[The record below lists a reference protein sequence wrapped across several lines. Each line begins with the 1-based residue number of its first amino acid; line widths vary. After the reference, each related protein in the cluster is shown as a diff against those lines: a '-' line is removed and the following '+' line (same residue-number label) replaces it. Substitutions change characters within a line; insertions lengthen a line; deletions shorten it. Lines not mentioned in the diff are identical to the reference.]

1 MRSVECGCAV
11 AVAVLV
17 GCSSFQ
23 CKGVDIYFGDAN
35 RDPSDMLK
43 VDGVCVSSSMI
54 YYSNPGTV
62 LGAGLGSATVGP
74 TDSID
79 WTWHY
84 PEGSTQPMRFREGLS
99 LSVDGD
105 LESITLSPHLT
116 ISGYTQSIEFPFYC
130 RIAWFYGDRPYFEQ
144 YQVLDPTSDSPITLT
159 PFQFPDSKAYRVDL
173 DIDSFGQ
180 NDAVI
185 SSLRS
190 ACGTPDACFDLGFTV
205 VSLSYEPIPE
215 PGTAS
220 FALAALLSAFYFK
233 RRK

>member
-11 AVAVLV
+11 AVAVLFS
-17 GCSSFQ
+17 CSSFQ

-35 RDPSDMLK
+35 RDPSDMLT
-43 VDGVCVSSSMI
+43 VDGVSVSSSMI

-62 LGAGLGSATVGP
+62 LGSGLGSATVGP

-84 PEGSTQPMRFREGLS
+84 LAGSTQPMRLREGLS
-99 LSVDGD
+99 LSVDGGLD
-105 LESITLSPHLT
+105 SITLSPHLT

-130 RIAWFYGDRPYFEQ
+130 RLTWFYGDRPYFEQ
-144 YQVLDPTSDSPITLT
+144 YQLLDPTSDSPITLT
-159 PFQFPDSKAYRVDL
+159 PFPFPDSKAYRVDL

-180 NDAVI
+180 NDSVI

-190 ACGTPDACFDLGFTV
+190 ACGTPDASFDLGFTV
-205 VSLSYEPIPE
+205 VSLSYQPIPE
-215 PGTAS
+215 PATAS
-220 FALAALLSAFYFK
+220 LALAAFLSAFYFK

>member
-1 MRSVECGCAV
+1 V

-17 GCSSFQ
+17 GSFP

-35 RDPSDMLK
+35 RDPSDMLT
-43 VDGVCVSSSMI
+43 VDGVSVSSSI
-54 YYSNPGTV
+54 LYFSNPGTV

-74 TDSID
+74 VDSID

-84 PEGSTQPMRFREGLS
+84 PAGSSQPMRNREGLS
-99 LSVDGD
+99 ISVDGD
-105 LESITLSPHLT
+105 LESISLSPRLT
-116 ISGYTQSIEFPFYC
+116 ITGYTQSIEFPFYC
-130 RIAWFYGDRPYFEQ
+130 HLTWFYGDRPYFEQ
-144 YQVLDPTSDSPITLT
+144 YEVLDPTSDSPITLT

-180 NDAVI
+180 NDSVI

-220 FALAALLSAFYFK
+220 IALAALLSAFYFK